1 MTDDE
6 AILAANAAYY
16 RAFFAGDFDRM
27 CGIWAEE
34 QVSCVH
40 PGWPVIIGRQPILE
54 SYRSILSNPG
64 QEPIQQHNATALVS
78 GEEGRVFCIEVV
90 GGMALAAT
98 NWFRRID
105 GAWRLIHHQAS
116 PIATQMAVDPDSSRP
131 PSGRM
136 N

>member
-16 RAFFAGDFDRM
+16 RAFISGDFTRM
-27 CGIWAEE
+27 SALWAEE
-34 QVSCVH
+34 DVSCVH
-40 PGWPVIIGRQPILE
+40 PGWPVLIGRRAILE
-54 SYRSILSNPG
+54 SYRSILRNPR
-64 QEPIQQHNATALVS
+64 QEPIQPHNPTPLVS
-78 GEEGRVFCIEVV
+78 GDDGRVFCVEII

-105 GAWRLIHHQAS
+105 GDWQLIHHQAS
-116 PIATQMAVDPDSSRP
+116 PIATQIDPEPGAEAPSR
-131 PSGRM
+131 RL